1 MSISQCLRH
10 RFDMLEIIKFLLRM
24 LRFLIRKK
32 LEVLQI
38 LLKHKN
44 FELPFTM
51 HFSSICYRDQLCYK
65 VASQDSIKF
74 IKSL

>member
-1 MSISQCLRH
+1 MSVSRWLQY
-10 RFDMLEIIKFLLRM
+10 RFDMLEIIKFLIRM

-38 LLKHKN
+38 FLKHKN

-65 VASQDSIKF
+65 ATSQDSIKF